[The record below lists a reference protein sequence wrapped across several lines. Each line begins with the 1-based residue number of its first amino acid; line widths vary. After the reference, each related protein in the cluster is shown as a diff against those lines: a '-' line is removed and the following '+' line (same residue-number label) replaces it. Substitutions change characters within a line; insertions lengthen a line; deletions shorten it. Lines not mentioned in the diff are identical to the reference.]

1 MSKKQSVKKAT
12 KNGTKET
19 MSAKKAAKYMLG
31 KLDKALGKAPE
42 PKQGICPA
50 CGRKI
55 ELPNGRGRCEC
66 GQAVLGRNGKL
77 VRINEKPQGCLTELK
92 PATTLEQPK
101 APEPAATA
109 KPQGKKQERADGKM
123 SGLDAAAKVL
133 AEAGEP
139 MNCKVMVDCMIAKG
153 YWSTGGKTPAA
164 TIYSAILRE
173 IGKGEASRFK
183 KTDRGKFEIAT
194 K

>member
-1 MSKKQSVKKAT
+1 MA
-12 KNGTKET
+12 
-19 MSAKKAAKYMLG
+19 
-31 KLDKALGKAPE
+31 KAPE
-42 PKQGICPA
+42 PKSLGLCPA

-101 APEPAATA
+101 PQEPEA
-109 KPQGKKQERADGKM
+109 KPKRERADGKM

-139 MNCKVMVDCMIAKG
+139 MNCKVLVDCMIAKG

-164 TIYSAILRE
+164 TIYAAIIRE
-173 IGKGEASRFK
+173 IAVKGDTSRFH
-183 KTDRGKFEIAT
+183 KTDRGKFTIAN
-194 K
+194 